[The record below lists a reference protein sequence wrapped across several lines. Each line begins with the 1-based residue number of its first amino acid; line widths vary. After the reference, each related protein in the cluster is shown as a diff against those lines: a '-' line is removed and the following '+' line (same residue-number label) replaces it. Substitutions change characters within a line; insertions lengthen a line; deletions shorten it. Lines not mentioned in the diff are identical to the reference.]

1 LTLQTLAQP
10 VSVPFSHLGN
20 YAGNTPNPRP
30 IVQVEVASVGPGGVL
45 AGKPLTTGVLV
56 DSGADVTMLDGGLA
70 PTLGVNLATCPQGVI
85 GGVGS
90 GGVPVAEAT
99 VKMRLCGHWFDIPVN
114 FTLQPIGHPQLLGRS
129 GASERIFWAFMHDRA
144 VVLAL
149 APASP
154 PPSAPIPLPPQPVGP

>member
-1 LTLQTLAQP
+1 MTLQALTQS
-10 VSVPFSHLGN
+10 VSVPFSHVGI
-20 YAGNTPNPRP
+20 YAGTTPNPRP

-45 AGKPLTTGVLV
+45 AGKPLTTSVLV

-70 PTLGVNLATCPQGVI
+70 PTLGINLATCPQRVI

-90 GGVPVAEAT
+90 GGVPVAAAT

-114 FTLQPIGHPQLLGRS
+114 FTLQPIQHPQLLGRS
-129 GASERIFWAFMHDRA
+129 GAFERIFWAFMHDRA

-149 APASP
+149 APAAP
-154 PPSAPIPLPPQPVGP
+154 PAATPVAVAAQPAGP